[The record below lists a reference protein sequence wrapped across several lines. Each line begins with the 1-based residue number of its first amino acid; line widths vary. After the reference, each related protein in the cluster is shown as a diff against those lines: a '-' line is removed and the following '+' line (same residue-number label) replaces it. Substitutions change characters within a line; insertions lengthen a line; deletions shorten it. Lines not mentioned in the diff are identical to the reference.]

1 MTFKQNDLI
10 EFEDNEKVMV
20 LSSLEHR
27 NNEYVFVNVVTG
39 ENLEPTGTYKVMVV
53 DYSDGTLQK
62 VIDPNLLQE
71 ILPRFEKR
79 LRQQIE
85 EEGNKED

>member
-10 EFEDNEKVMV
+10 EFEDNEKVIV

-39 ENLEPTGTYKVMVV
+39 EELEPTGTYKVMVV

>member
-10 EFEDNEKVMV
+10 EFNDGEKVMV
-20 LSSLEHR
+20 LDALEHR
-27 NNEYVFVNVVTG
+27 DNEYVFVNVVEG
-39 ENLEPTGTYKVMVV
+39 DNLNPTDKYKVMVV

-62 VIDPNLLQE
+62 VIDPELLQE

-79 LRQQIE
+79 LKEMTGE
-85 EEGNKED
+85 EN

>member
-1 MTFKQNDLI
+1 MTFRQNDLI

-39 ENLEPTGTYKVMVV
+39 EDLEPTGTYKVMMV

-71 ILPRFEKR
+71 ILPRFEKS

>member
-10 EFEDNEKVMV
+10 EFEDKERVMV
-20 LSSLEHR
+20 LDALEHR

-39 ENLEPTGTYKVMVV
+39 ENLEPTEIYKVMVV

-79 LRQQIE
+79 LRKQIE
-85 EEGNKED
+85 DEGIKED

>member
-1 MTFKQNDLI
+1 MTFRQNDLI

-20 LSSLEHR
+20 LDALEHR
-27 NNEYVFVNVVTG
+27 DNEYVFVNVVTG
-39 ENLEPTGTYKVMVV
+39 DDLEPTDTYKVMVV
-53 DYSDGTLQK
+53 DYTDGTLQK

-79 LRQQIE
+79 LKRQIE
-85 EEGNKED
+85 EEGLKED

>member
-1 MTFKQNDLI
+1 VTFRQNDLI

-20 LSSLEHR
+20 LDALEHR
-27 NNEYVFVNVVTG
+27 DNEYVFVNVVTG
-39 ENLEPTGTYKVMVV
+39 ENLEPTETYKVMVV

-62 VIDPNLLQE
+62 VIDPNILQE
-71 ILPRFEKR
+71 LLPRFEKR

-85 EEGNKED
+85 EEGIKED